1 MNMKILQ
8 FLLLWLILAIVMLF
22 TWAIGFVAGNVLTQT
37 SPPPGSD
44 PALAFYF
51 FVGVCVFNSFLLC
64 ILFWLTRNYSG
75 VGKILA
81 LFGFC
86 FIIQFVLMQME
97 SIFFGDGIGIQ
108 NPQVASII
116 IAGLIM
122 CAATVLVGVAVVGKM
137 TREPKQQFTVI
148 VKEWRPFVLPFLL
161 LSCIVYPF
169 IYLTFGYYIAWQNE
183 NLRIF
188 YTKSSE
194 MTSFFHQGAGSL
206 ADGLY
211 FFQILRAAI
220 WVIATIPLVIMLR
233 YIKGYFLLVGLFT
246 SLLPAAQLFIPNP
259 YMPQEIAM
267 IHFVETA
274 SSNFLWGMI
283 IALAVDRYLV
293 VEIPNDVQAVVG
305 KTAA

>member
-1 MNMKILQ
+1 MKILK
-8 FLLLWLILAIVMLF
+8 FFLLWLGLAIVMLI
-22 TWAIGFVAGNVLTQT
+22 TWSLGFVAGNMITNT
-37 SPPPGSD
+37 SPPAGGD
-44 PALAFYF
+44 PILAFYF
-51 FVGVCVFNSFLLC
+51 FVGVCVFNSFLLSV
-64 ILFWLTRNYSG
+64 LFWLTRIYSG
-75 VGKILA
+75 IRKTIG
-81 LFGFC
+81 LFAFC

-116 IAGLIM
+116 IAGFIM
-122 CAATVLVGVAVVGKM
+122 STATVLFGVAIVNKM
-137 TREPKQQFTVI
+137 SREPKQQFTLV
-148 VKEWRPFVLPFLL
+148 VNEWRPFVVPFLL
-161 LSCIVYPF
+161 LSCIVYPL

-194 MTSFFHQGAGSL
+194 LTSFFHQGAGSF

-220 WVIATIPLVIMLR
+220 WVIATIPLVLMLR
-233 YIKGYFLLVGLFT
+233 HLKAYYLLVGLFT
-246 SLLPAAQLFIPNP
+246 SLLPATQLFIPNP

-274 SSNFLWGMI
+274 SSNFIWGAV
-283 IALAVDRYLV
+283 IAIAVNRYLRV
-293 VEIPNDVQAVVG
+293 GQRDDVHSILEKSAG
-305 KTAA
+305 